1 MGWNSGAVYRIG
13 ELANLAN
20 VSKRTIDYYT
30 SLGLLNAKRSK
41 GNYRIYPED
50 ALDDLK
56 TIEEYKKV
64 HLPLHEIKGKL
75 ELKNHNKLQ
84 NSEVES
90 QLKTLTIQM
99 KQLNNDLSMLL
110 PIIQHY
116 KHDSMSKKLNE
127 ERAALIES
135 LARMTYD

>member
-1 MGWNSGAVYRIG
+1 MGWYSGAVYRIG

-30 SLGLLNAKRSK
+30 GLGLLNAKRSK

-56 TIEEYKKV
+56 TIENYKKV

-75 ELKNHNKLQ
+75 ELKNHTQLQ
-84 NSEVES
+84 NREVEN
-90 QLKTLTIQM
+90 QLKRLAIQM

-110 PIIQHY
+110 PIIQKY
-116 KHDSMSKKLNE
+116 KHDSMSNKLNE
-127 ERAALIES
+127 EGSALIES
-135 LARMTYD
+135 LERMTYD

>member
-1 MGWNSGAVYRIG
+1 MGWYSGAVYRIG

-30 SLGLLNAKRSK
+30 GLGLLNAKRSK

-75 ELKNHNKLQ
+75 ELKNHTKLQ
-84 NSEVES
+84 NREVEN
-90 QLKTLTIQM
+90 QLKRLAIQM

-110 PIIQHY
+110 PIIQ
-116 KHDSMSKKLNE
+116 
-127 ERAALIES
+127 ALQ
-135 LARMTYD
+135 T

>member
-1 MGWNSGAVYRIG
+1 MGWYSGAVYRIG

-30 SLGLLNAKRSK
+30 GLGLLNAKRSK

-56 TIEEYKKV
+56 TIEDYKKV

-75 ELKNHNKLQ
+75 ELKNHTQLQ
-84 NSEVES
+84 NREVEN
-90 QLKTLTIQM
+90 QLKRLAIQM
-99 KQLNNDLSMLL
+99 KQLNTDLSMLL
-110 PIIQHY
+110 PIIQEY
-116 KHDSMSKKLNE
+116 KHDSMSKMLNE
-127 ERAALIES
+127 ESAVLIES
-135 LARMTYD
+135 LAKMTYD

>member
-1 MGWNSGAVYRIG
+1 MRWYSGAVYRIG

-30 SLGLLNAKRSK
+30 GLGLLNAKRSK

-56 TIEEYKKV
+56 TIENYKKV

-75 ELKNHNKLQ
+75 ELKNHTQLQ
-84 NSEVES
+84 NREVEN
-90 QLKTLTIQM
+90 QLKRLAIQM

-110 PIIQHY
+110 PIIQEY
-116 KHDSMSKKLNE
+116 KYDSMSNKLNE
-127 ERAALIES
+127 EGSALIES
-135 LARMTYD
+135 LERMTYD

>member
-1 MGWNSGAVYRIG
+1 MGWKSGAVYRIG

-41 GNYRIYPED
+41 SNYRIYPED

-84 NSEVES
+84 NREVNS

-99 KQLNNDLSMLL
+99 KQLNQDLSMLL

-116 KHDSMSKKLNE
+116 KHDSMSKMLNQE
-127 ERAALIES
+127 SAALIES
-135 LARMTYD
+135 LAKMTYD